1 MWSSWCFFARKCLL
15 IVKEHVHRKK
25 CVIVWS
31 FFTWLFNIIETQM
44 SERSYIFGNSCF
56 IHGECVLTKLELSF
70 SWSNFSL
77 SVKLMFAALWQG
89 SATDIM
95 INDVLMTLQTYL
107 HAWMCLNALN
117 VLNTKDLFFFFSSKT
132 SWLLWCTNTG
142 CYKTSSHLL

>member
-31 FFTWLFNIIETQM
+31 FSPDCSALLKLKWVN
-44 SERSYIFGNSCF
+44 IFGNSCF
-56 IHGECVLTKLELSF
+56 IHRERVLTKLELSF

-117 VLNTKDLFFFFSSKT
+117 VLNTKDLFSFFSSKT